1 MTPVNTIKENGQ
13 LESYHKRLN
22 RQSRNRSG
30 SVAFE
35 LAASALITI
44 AIVAFSLN
52 ICFSMI
58 AYGVNDHACRDAARA
73 AAQGTTP
80 AEAFLMAN
88 AIVKNYNNTAAGMT
102 PISLVTVL
110 YLDFNGTPPAGVA
123 PTVTVITRSSSKL
136 PAPIAIFGKQVFGT
150 EMPVQKKYTFPIV
163 RLKAPTT

>member
-1 MTPVNTIKENGQ
+1 MTPKNTVKEYNKLTGRRD
-13 LESYHKRLN
+13 LFSRSRKR
-22 RQSRNRSG
+22 RG

-35 LAASALITI
+35 LAAGALLTL

-102 PISLVTVL
+102 PITLVTVL
-110 YLDFNGTPPAGVA
+110 YADFNGTPPAGVA
-123 PTVTVITRSSSKL
+123 PTVTVTTRSSSKL
-136 PAPIAIFGKQVFGT
+136 PAPIAIFGKQVFGS
-150 EMPVQKKYTFPIV
+150 EMPVQKKYVFPIV